1 MQRIVSNK
9 DKYGKL
15 KISFVDVNASIEF
28 RSNPERE
35 SL

>member
-15 KISFVDVNASIEF
+15 KISFVDVNAF
-28 RSNPERE
+28 RSNPEKE
-35 SL
+35 S